1 MYKKNLK
8 NHKHQ
13 RNFYLRRLHKNEK
26 QKNSTQQT
34 YEKEEH
40 CVSFFKRKEFKERI
54 FQIYFLSRE
63 TVPVKKTLHKN
74 RRSSL
79 ERNKREKKKISF
91 SRQIFIRNY
100 LSLNNL
106 LKTKS
111 VRNRSILGHESDS
124 LLLFIL
130 HPSHRAKFPPSILF
144 LSPSRACNVLN
155 EDECIPVKSHALH
168 SGCVLRG
175 LSGGRSDSPY
185 RGIAQRHIMRLW
197 WNQSLASCGWWLVV
211 DPSVRPRKRVSA
223 QRCTVSSPFHV
234 AEILPIDHDRTHRS
248 IISLSFSLYI
258 YPSLSILFGAPPP
271 RCTIAHVPWRILENF
286 SVDPCSIHGCW
297 G

>member
-1 MYKKNLK
+1 M
-8 NHKHQ
+8 
-13 RNFYLRRLHKNEK
+13 
-26 QKNSTQQT
+26 
-34 YEKEEH
+34 
-40 CVSFFKRKEFKERI
+40 
-54 FQIYFLSRE
+54 
-63 TVPVKKTLHKN
+63 
-74 RRSSL
+74 
-79 ERNKREKKKISF
+79 
-91 SRQIFIRNY
+91 
-100 LSLNNL
+100 
-106 LKTKS
+106 
-111 VRNRSILGHESDS
+111 GHESDS

-234 AEILPIDHDRTHRS
+234 AEILPIDRDRS
-248 IISLSFSLYI
+248 IVPLSLSIYI

-286 SVDPCSIHGCW
+286 SVDILVLSMGVGDNYRLLGNHGWKFYERKKCDGDKSFVGDRILIKW
-297 G
+297 ERLILERE